1 MRWFRRSL
9 DVEMVI
15 LGGITAAILLIVIAP
30 IVMVVIISFTTGETL
45 EFPPPGWGLRW
56 YRSVIAFITGNGP
69 GVGSVR
75 FIDSIV
81 TTLAIAVTVAVLAVA
96 IGVPASYALVRFDF
110 PGKLAVEQ
118 MISLSL
124 VFPHVVLGIA
134 LLVLISRLRLN
145 AGFASIVTSHV
156 IVTFPFVVRN
166 CTASL
171 KGLNVSL
178 EEAAWTLG
186 ASWWQGFAGVILPL
200 IKQGILA
207 GGLLAFIYS
216 FNEFTMSYF
225 LYTVDVV
232 PFPIWLFS
240 RSNTS
245 LDPTIF
251 ALASGVIVFDVILI
265 WLLDR
270 VIGKRSLTF

>member
-1 MRWFRRSL
+1 M
-9 DVEMVI
+9 I
-15 LGGITAAILLIVIAP
+15 LGALTALLLLMVIAP
-30 IVMVVIISFTTGETL
+30 TVMVVIISFTTGETI
-45 EFPPPGWGLRW
+45 EFPLPGWGLRW
-56 YRSVIAFITGNGP
+56 YRSVITFITGDGP

-75 FIDSIV
+75 FLDSII
-81 TTLAIAVTVAVLAVA
+81 TTSAIAITVAVLAVA
-96 IGVPASYALVRFDF
+96 IGLPAAYALVRFDF
-110 PGKLAVEQ
+110 PGKLAIEQ

-134 LLVLISRLRLN
+134 LLVLISRLKLN
-145 AGFASIVTSHV
+145 AGFANIVTAHV

-166 CTASL
+166 CTATLKSL
-171 KGLNVSL
+171 SLSL

-186 ASWWQGFAGVILPL
+186 ASWWQGFSIVILPL
-200 IKQGILA
+200 MKQGVLA

-225 LYTVDVV
+225 LYSIDVV

-240 RSNTS
+240 RSNYS
-245 LDPTIF
+245 LDLTIF

-270 VIGKRSLTF
+270 VIGRKSLTF